1 MTRARPRSTF
11 RRPVLAPAAV
21 LLALSAL
28 LASGCASV
36 QAPLRV
42 EAVSAQARADLVE
55 LELELLEARIV
66 AERIERLRGA
76 TGIPA
81 VSGATVP
88 AAGSDAAELERL
100 NLELAN
106 LLDASRRRLA
116 ALEPKSGEAAA
127 VRGASPAWYGALE
140 ALRGERA
147 LLAADRKT
155 AEAALQAALAL
166 APDSELA
173 LLLRSRLAA
182 DPEARLVALEKAL
195 PIADGAFR
203 LEVERGS
210 ALLALGR
217 GAEALAAFDSSFPFL
232 PEPWARLR
240 MPERDR
246 AWALRE
252 GPAGGGALAAL
263 GDGPSTWP
271 AFAALLRERSTL
283 LDAFPGAEKSDA
295 AALDALGKAGM
306 LPSGLDPVAV
316 RSASAEPP
324 TRAEAA
330 FVLWRLVMRTRPE
343 QLDRYSKRYAG
354 RKSPIGD
361 VPTGHPSFDAVLGLV
376 ELEVVEL
383 PDGRD
388 FIPDAYPS
396 GYDLDRWIRAADKA
410 AAP

>member
-1 MTRARPRSTF
+1 MTRAIPSSALRG
-11 RRPVLAPAAV
+11 
-21 LLALSAL
+21 LALALAAALVAL
-28 LASGCASV
+28 LATACASV

-66 AERIERLRGA
+66 AERIARLRGA

-81 VSGATVP
+81 VSGATIP
-88 AAGSDAAELERL
+88 SAGSDAADLESL

-116 ALEPKSGEAAA
+116 SLEPKPAEAAA
-127 VRGASPAWYGALE
+127 VRGASPAWYAALE

-147 LLAADRKT
+147 LLAEDRKT
-155 AEAALQAALAL
+155 AEAALASALAL

-173 LLLRSRLAA
+173 LLLLSRLAP
-182 DPEARLVALEKAL
+182 DPEARLEALEKAL
-195 PIADGAFR
+195 PVADGSFR
-203 LEVERGS
+203 LQIERGS

-217 GAEALAAFDSSFPFL
+217 SAEALAAFDSSLPFL
-232 PEPWARLR
+232 PEPWTRLR
-240 MPERDR
+240 TPERDR

-252 GPAGGGALAAL
+252 GPVSGGALAAL
-263 GDGPSTWP
+263 GDGPSTWS

-283 LDAFPGAEKSDA
+283 LDALPGAAKSDA
-295 AALDALGKAGM
+295 AALDALARAGM
-306 LPSGLDPVAV
+306 LAPGLDPAFA

-330 FVLWRLVMRTRPE
+330 FTLWRLVMRTRPE

-354 RKSPIGD
+354 RRSPIED
-361 VPTGHPSFDAVLGLV
+361 VPLGHPSFDAVLGLV

-383 PDGRD
+383 PDGRT

-396 GYDLDRWIRAADKA
+396 GYDLDRWIRAADGA
-410 AAP
+410 ASP